1 MGMNDYD
8 AIVVGTGMT
17 GGWAMRT
24 LCEAGLKTL
33 ALDRGKM
40 VEHVKD
46 YKNEHKH
53 MRPWEMTWR
62 GGQVHPDLVEANP
75 VQSRHWLFNE
85 YCRDWLIND
94 ADSPYVEELPYDWIQ
109 PDVVGGKSLMWS
121 RQSWRWGPQDFLA
134 NLEDGHGEDWP
145 IRYEDLAPWYDHV
158 EKTIGVSGSLE
169 GLSHLPDG
177 VFQKPMEMNA
187 AEKLLRNAT
196 AETYSDRRVIIARVA
211 VLTEQLG
218 DRAACHYCGPCDR
231 GCSTGSYY
239 CTQSVALP
247 AARKTGNLTLLPRKQ
262 VESVRHKDGRA
273 TGVRVIDIQTGEVE
287 EYTARVVFMCAS
299 APATV
304 RVLLNSRSDEFPDG
318 IANSSGVL
326 GHYMLNHN
334 SRCGARGFLEN
345 IDDRYYKGHR
355 PCPIYVPR
363 FRNLDEKSRH
373 PDFVRGYS
381 LSGRGRREGWQRGSR
396 MAGYGE
402 AFKESLRDPGRWE
415 VSLSGMGEVLP
426 YRDNYMTLDDELTDK
441 WGMPAVSFHIQRHDN
456 EMKMRQDMIASAA
469 EMLEAAGATHI
480 ETNDRIHVNLGNN
493 NHEMGGARM
502 GRDPK
507 TSVLNGWNQA
517 HDIPNLFVTDGA
529 CMASSANQNP
539 SLTYM
544 ALTARAAN
552 YAIDQLKK
560 GSL

>member
-1 MGMNDYD
+1 MNDYD

-17 GGWAMRT
+17 GGWAMRL

-40 VEHVKD
+40 VEHGVD
-46 YKNEHKH
+46 YVNEHKK
-53 MRPWEMTWR
+53 PWEMQWR
-62 GGQVHPDLVEANP
+62 GGRVHPDIVKANP
-75 VQSRHWLFNE
+75 VQSRHRLFSE

-94 ADSPYVEELPYDWIQ
+94 ADSPYVEDLPYDWIQ

-121 RQSWRWGPQDFLA
+121 RQSWRWGPHDFLA

-145 IRYEDLAPWYDHV
+145 IRYEDLAPWYDFV
-158 EKTIGVSGSLE
+158 EKTIGVSGSSE
-169 GLSHLPDG
+169 GLPQLPDG
-177 VFQKPMEMNA
+177 IFQKPMQMNA
-187 AEKLLRNAT
+187 AEKLLRDAT
-196 AETYSDRRVIIARVA
+196 AEHFPDRRVIIGRIA

-218 DRAACHYCGPCDR
+218 DRAPCHYCGPCER

-247 AARKTGNLTLLPRKQ
+247 AARKTGNLTLLSRKL

-273 TGVRVIDIQTGEVE
+273 TGVRAIDMHTGDVE

-304 RVLLNSRSDEFPDG
+304 RVLLNSKSAEFPDG

-334 SRCGARGFLEN
+334 SRVGASGFLT
-345 IDDRYYKGHR
+345 DLKDRYYQSNR
-355 PCPIYVPR
+355 PTPVYVPR
-363 FRNLDEKSRH
+363 FRNLDENSRH
-373 PDFVRGYS
+373 DDFLRGYS
-381 LSGRGRREGWQRGSR
+381 LSGRGRREGWQRGSS
-396 MAGYGE
+396 MSGFGAS
-402 AFKESLRDPGRWE
+402 FKESLRDPGRWRL
-415 VSLSGMGEVLP
+415 SLGGMGETLP
-426 YRDNYMTLDDELTDK
+426 YKDNYMKLDDELTDK
-441 WGMPAVSFHIQRHDN
+441 WGMPAVRFHVQRRDN
-456 EMKMRQDMIASAA
+456 EIAMRKDMMATAA
-469 EMLEAAGATHI
+469 EMLEAAGAKDITG
-480 ETNDRIHVNLGNN
+480 NDRDHIAPGNN

-507 TSVLNGWNQA
+507 TSCLNAWNQA

-544 ALTARAAN
+544 ALTARAAH
-552 YAIDQLKK
+552 YAIDQLKT

>member
-1 MGMNDYD
+1 MTDYD

-17 GGWAMRT
+17 GGWAMRI

-40 VEHVKD
+40 VEHGTD
-46 YKNEHKH
+46 YVNEHKQ
-53 MRPWEMTWR
+53 PWEMPW
-62 GGQVHPDLVEANP
+62 GGGRVHPDEVKANP
-75 VQSRHWLFNE
+75 VQSRHRLFNE
-85 YCRDWLIND
+85 YCRDWLIKD

-109 PDVVGGKSLMWS
+109 PDVVGGKSLLWS
-121 RQSWRWGPQDFLA
+121 RQSWRWGPKDFLS

-145 IRYEDLAPWYDHV
+145 IRYEDLAPWYDHI
-158 EKTIGVSGSLE
+158 EKNIGVSGAMD
-169 GLSHLPDG
+169 GLPQLPDG

-187 AEKLLRNAT
+187 AEKVLRDST
-196 AETYSDRRVIIARVA
+196 ADHYPDRKVIIGRVA
-211 VLTEQLG
+211 VLTEPLG
-218 DRAACHYCGPCDR
+218 DRAACHFCGPCER

-247 AARKTGNLTLLPRKQ
+247 AARKTGNLTLLPRQ
-262 VESVRHKDGRA
+262 LVESVQHKDGRA
-273 TGVRVIDIQTGEVE
+273 TGVRVIDMQTGKMK
-287 EYTARVVFMCAS
+287 EYTARAVFMCAS
-299 APATV
+299 APSTV
-304 RVLLNSRSDEFPDG
+304 RVLLNSKSPEFPDG

-334 SRCGARGFLEN
+334 VKLGARGYLEN
-345 IDDRYYKGHR
+345 IEDRYYQGHR
-355 PCPIYVPR
+355 PNIIYVPR
-363 FRNLDEKSRH
+363 FRNIDEKSKH

-381 LSGRGRREGWQRGSR
+381 FSGRGRREGWQRGSN
-396 MAGYGE
+396 MPGFGAS
-402 AFKESLRDPGRWE
+402 FKETLRDPGRWQIG
-415 VSLSGMGEVLP
+415 LSGMGEVLP
-426 YRDNYMTLDDELTDK
+426 YKENYMTLDNELTDK
-441 WGMPAVSFHIQRHDN
+441 WGMPAVRFHVRRYDN
-456 EMKMRQDMIASAA
+456 EMIMRKDMIAEAA
-469 EMLEAAGATHI
+469 EMLEAAGAKDI
-480 ETNDRIHVNLGNN
+480 ETNDRPEIALGNT

-507 TSVLNGWNQA
+507 TSVLNGWNQC

-544 ALTARAAN
+544 ALTARAAHF
-552 YAIDQLKK
+552 AIDQLKT